1 MQAQESSNP
10 PESNTANEEITEM
23 TVTGTRLAHYIAP
36 TPVTTISTEELQA
49 KAARDVASL
58 VEDLPALRPNFNT
71 GQVSAPIGASY
82 LDLRA
87 LGPNRTLLL
96 VDGRRF
102 GATDNTG
109 GVDINIIPA
118 ILIKRIEIVT
128 GGASAA
134 YGSDAVSGVVNLFLD
149 NEFEGLKADAQYGIS
164 QYQDARQPAAS
175 LAFGKSFIEW
185 TTARRGGH

>member
-1 MQAQESSNP
+1 YRKSFRYRGPRLNHAICVRGIDRARQPSQQSTRAASSPLSVATARVLLGLLSSSPTTAVRAQDSSNA
-10 PESNTANEEITEM
+10 PESNTENEEITEI

-36 TPVTTISTEELQA
+36 TPVTAISTEELQA
-49 KAARDVASL
+49 KAARDVAGL

-134 YGSDAVSGVVNLFLD
+134 
-149 NEFEGLKADAQYGIS
+149 
-164 QYQDARQPAAS
+164 
-175 LAFGKSFIEW
+175 
-185 TTARRGGH
+185 